1 MRSTPPLRD
10 RELVGMLADEP
21 ELLAIA
27 DAFVE
32 TQREKHRRIRPLRG
46 WKPLV
51 LVAAIIVSLAGAGVG
66 IAAGVGA
73 FQSPAMY
80 TAGQVQDAFASEG
93 IQLQDVTPSNYNGAL
108 VMLDGRP
115 AHAVYVYVEI
125 RSCKCA
131 LLPPISNADNTHHGN
146 VDVLYDPSETAAV
159 DAALAKLN

>member
-1 MRSTPPLRD
+1 MRRTSPLRD
-10 RELVGMLADEP
+10 RELVEVLAEEP

-32 TQREKHRRIRPLRG
+32 TQRETHRQIRPVRG

-51 LVAAIIVSLAGAGVG
+51 VLAAVIVSLAGAGVG

-73 FQSPAMY
+73 FDSRTMY
-80 TAGQVQDAFASEG
+80 SANQVEDAFASEG
-93 IQLQDVTPSNYNGAL
+93 IQLRDVTPTDYSELL

-125 RSCKCA
+125 SACKC
-131 LLPPISNADNTHHGN
+131 LLRPPISNAEETHHGN
-146 VDVLYDPSETAAV
+146 VDVLYDPSEAAAV
-159 DAALAKLN
+159 DAALAKLP